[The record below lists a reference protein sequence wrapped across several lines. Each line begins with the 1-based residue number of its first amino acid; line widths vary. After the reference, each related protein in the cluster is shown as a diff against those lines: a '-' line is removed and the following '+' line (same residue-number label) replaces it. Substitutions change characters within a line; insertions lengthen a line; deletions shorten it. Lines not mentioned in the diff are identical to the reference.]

1 MLRFFRN
8 IRQKLLKNGNIR
20 KYFWYALGEILLVM
34 IGILLALQVNNWK
47 ENRKIIILES
57 KLLSQVSVA
66 LKDDIDYFEMLISRM
81 DRSQS
86 SAKTITNLYLNDIQI
101 TPDSL
106 INLTDDL
113 VLGYLFVYNEGP
125 YEAIKSTGLD
135 IISDDDIREKL
146 TNLYGFRLERVNLAL
161 NDNNDW
167 NSIYTSYYRN
177 ILDARPYLES
187 DGNIGYRKALHVD
200 NIFMDEEFWILFR
213 TAEFQSRQAAGRIKN
228 TVPHME
234 ELKTLIDSFL
244 DN

>member
-1 MLRFFRN
+1 MLRFFRQ
-8 IRQKLLKNGNIR
+8 IRQKLLENGNLR
-20 KYFWYALGEILLVM
+20 KYFWYALGEIFLVM
-34 IGILLALQVNNWK
+34 IGILLALQVNNWN
-47 ENRKIIILES
+47 ENRKIKILES

-146 TNLYGFRLERVNLAL
+146 TNLYGFRLKRVNLAL
-161 NDNNDW
+161 NDDNDW
-167 NSIYTSYYRN
+167 NSLYASYYRN
-177 ILDARPYLES
+177 ILDARPYLEN
-187 DGNIGYRKALHVD
+187 DGNIGYRKALIVED
-200 NIFMDEEFWILFR
+200 IFKDDEFWILFR
-213 TAEFQSRQAAGRIKN
+213 NAEFQSRQAVGRIKN
-228 TVPHME
+228 TIPHME
-234 ELKTLIDSFL
+234 ELKTLIDKFL
-244 DN
+244 AN